1 MDDYTKH
8 PALVSL
14 HVVSYGYVMWRVY
27 LQNHPVAGR
36 YYQYAHRQPGWI
48 VKTALAAAAL
58 VLLIPLVTLI
68 LLFIAAV
75 IVGVAVFLVL
85 AILMSI
91 LTLPFRLFSALFRR
105 QPDSGRR
112 NVVVISPHQQSSSA
126 N

>member
-1 MDDYTKH
+1 
-8 PALVSL
+8 
-14 HVVSYGYVMWRVY
+14 MWRVY
-27 LQNHPVAGR
+27 LQNHPMAGR
-36 YYQYAHRQPGWI
+36 YYQYANRQPSWI

-58 VLLIPLVTLI
+58 VLLIPLVTLV

-105 QPDSGRR
+105 QPDPGRR
-112 NVVVISPHQQSSSA
+112 NVVVISPHQHGSSSH
-126 N
+126 